1 MRRGKLWEQL
11 KLEFWMLV
19 QGTIVNGIGGS
30 FLVPRPLRFLLYRLG
45 GVRTRTMNIMPG
57 SIVGHRASFGRGTAM
72 ASRCFIENSARV
84 RIGERVK
91 ISPQVTILTSTHDV
105 VNGEVSSTVVPK
117 PVVIDDDCWL
127 GGRVTVMPGVT
138 IGHHCVIATGA
149 LVNKDCKPYGLYA
162 GSPARRVRDITPEE
176 PAAPL
181 ASAAGSPAA
190 SAPQAAAVS
199 PAAAALS
206 AAPVPAESSAALVSP
221 AAGLTAAQPTAAQ
234 PIAGRTPAR

>member
-1 MRRGKLWEQL
+1 MHRGKLWEQL

-19 QGTIVNGIGGS
+19 QGTIVNGVGGS

-57 SIVGHRASFGRGTAM
+57 SIVGHRASFGRGAAVGSM
-72 ASRCFIENSARV
+72 CFIENSAEV

-91 ISPQVTILTSTHDV
+91 ISPQVTILTSTHDML
-105 VNGEVSSTVVPK
+105 NGEVSSTVIPK
-117 PVVIDDDCWL
+117 PVVIEDDCWL

-162 GSPARRVRDITPEE
+162 GSPARRVRDLAPEE
-176 PAAPL
+176 PAPPPASNTQLPDTHPTAANTPAPAPVPSTSTL
-181 ASAAGSPAA
+181 ASA
-190 SAPQAAAVS
+190 
-199 PAAAALS
+199 
-206 AAPVPAESSAALVSP
+206 
-221 AAGLTAAQPTAAQ
+221 
-234 PIAGRTPAR
+234 